1 MEEVGKFVVWD
12 LDSDRIRVAIKTS
25 ASSTS
30 ENYISADGIYLY
42 QKTEKAC
49 YIYEFEE
56 NTDSDLSRERKIPY
70 TFSSIAF
77 DPPDGRVF
85 LASGKKIIILS
96 YPGHEFV
103 CEY

>member
-12 LDSDRIRVAIKTS
+12 LDYDRIRTIIKTPF
-25 ASSTS
+25 SSTS
-30 ENYISADGIYLY
+30 KNYISADGIYLY
-42 QKTEKAC
+42 KEAG
-49 YIYEFEE
+49 YVYEFEE
-56 NTDSDLSRERKIPY
+56 NTRSDLSRERKIPY

-77 DPPDGRVF
+77 DLPDGRVF

>member
-1 MEEVGKFVVWD
+1 MSFGI
-12 LDSDRIRVAIKTS
+12 LILTAYGSQSRPPPPRPRKT
-25 ASSTS
+25 
-30 ENYISADGIYLY
+30 IYPPTAFTFT
-42 QKTEKAC
+42 KTEAG
-49 YIYEFEE
+49 YVYEFEE
-56 NTDSDLSRERKIPY
+56 NTRSDLSRERKIPY

-77 DPPDGRVF
+77 DLPDGRVF

>member
-42 QKTEKAC
+42 KEAG
-49 YIYEFEE
+49 YVYEFEE
-56 NTDSDLSRERKIPY
+56 NTRSDLSRERKIPY
-70 TFSSIAF
+70 IFSSIAF
-77 DPPDGRVF
+77 DLPDGRVF